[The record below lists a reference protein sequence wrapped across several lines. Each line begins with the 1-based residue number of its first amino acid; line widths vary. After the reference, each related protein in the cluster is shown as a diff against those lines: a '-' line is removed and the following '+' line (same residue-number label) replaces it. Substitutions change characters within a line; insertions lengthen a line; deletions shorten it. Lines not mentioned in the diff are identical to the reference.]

1 MFAFFFINNSSALIF
16 FIKDLISFI
25 DKVFNCFFI
34 ISLSFQKIDGLYAE
48 IMGLLEAP
56 TGMKVR
62 LRFPD
67 GHRETIPVQRVRV
80 IQDDSVPRSKDSWF

>member
-1 MFAFFFINNSSALIF
+1 MRVC
-16 FIKDLISFI
+16 K
-25 DKVFNCFFI
+25 
-34 ISLSFQKIDGLYAE
+34 LSKTDELVEKHVLYAE

>member
-1 MFAFFFINNSSALIF
+1 MRVC
-16 FIKDLISFI
+16 K
-25 DKVFNCFFI
+25 
-34 ISLSFQKIDGLYAE
+34 LSKTDELVEKHGLYAE

-80 IQDDSVPRSKDSWF
+80 IQDDSVPRSTDSWF

>member
-1 MFAFFFINNSSALIF
+1 MRVC
-16 FIKDLISFI
+16 K
-25 DKVFNCFFI
+25 
-34 ISLSFQKIDGLYAE
+34 LSKTEELVVKHGLYAE

>member
-1 MFAFFFINNSSALIF
+1 MQNYGTTRSPN
-16 FIKDLISFI
+16 
-25 DKVFNCFFI
+25 
-34 ISLSFQKIDGLYAE
+34 GYE
-48 IMGLLEAP
+48 M
-56 TGMKVR
+56 R

>member
-1 MFAFFFINNSSALIF
+1 MRVC
-16 FIKDLISFI
+16 K
-25 DKVFNCFFI
+25 
-34 ISLSFQKIDGLYAE
+34 LSKTDELVEKQGLYAE

>member
-1 MFAFFFINNSSALIF
+1 MRVC
-16 FIKDLISFI
+16 K
-25 DKVFNCFFI
+25 
-34 ISLSFQKIDGLYAE
+34 LSNTDELVEKHGLYAE

>member
-1 MFAFFFINNSSALIF
+1 MRVC
-16 FIKDLISFI
+16 K
-25 DKVFNCFFI
+25 
-34 ISLSFQKIDGLYAE
+34 LSKTDELGETHGLSAE

>member
-1 MFAFFFINNSSALIF
+1 MRVC
-16 FIKDLISFI
+16 K
-25 DKVFNCFFI
+25 
-34 ISLSFQKIDGLYAE
+34 LSKTDELVEKHGLYAE

-56 TGMKVR
+56 TGMKGR

>member
-1 MFAFFFINNSSALIF
+1 
-16 FIKDLISFI
+16 
-25 DKVFNCFFI
+25 
-34 ISLSFQKIDGLYAE
+34 
-48 IMGLLEAP
+48 MGLLEAP